1 MKRFLMIMMGCCFI
15 FLASTIQAQVKVGPV
30 AGLNLSTMTFK
41 STDSEDHYDPQ
52 MLTGFHVGVMAEFS
66 VSESFVIQPALLFS
80 GKGSSYEIDY
90 GEGVYELKIAPGF
103 IELPIY
109 AAYKFDVG
117 PGKLFLKAGPYFGY
131 GISGKISDGEEEE
144 DIEWGTDIDSF
155 MKPFDFGVGL
165 GAGFDLNGFL
175 ISLQYQ
181 FGLTNL
187 SAYDEVE
194 MKLGVFGISLAYL
207 FGGK

>member
-103 IELPIY
+103 IATEMV
-109 AAYKFDVG
+109 K
-117 PGKLFLKAGPYFGY
+117 
-131 GISGKISDGEEEE
+131 S
-144 DIEWGTDIDSF
+144 
-155 MKPFDFGVGL
+155 MKPEALEKMSQMIPL
-165 GAGFDLNGFL
+165 GRLGEPEEIGHTALYILENDYFTGR
-175 ISLQYQ
+175 II
-181 FGLTNL
+181 
-187 SAYDEVE
+187 E
-194 MKLGVFGISLAYL
+194 MDGGIRI
-207 FGGK
+207 